1 MSLCRWEF
9 LIPLAPYQIQSCPSF
24 KSYKANFL
32 FYSFKQSYLLYLLTS
47 NTFFH
52 SLKKKKSSLAD
63 ILKKY
68 IYFLLQFVQVFV
80 FLKLFTHMKR
90 GQNNKKNPHLTA
102 WCSRLISWCTQK
114 KKSACMCS
122 GALCKDHKG
131 IKNKQSRSFDF
142 FYLFLCKGMNRSL
155 NERVQNFKK
164 STAQDFLPHE
174 SLIRSTFL
182 SPPVAHILGFQ
193 MNPYRRCEMH
203 SCS

>member
-90 GQNNKKNPHLTA
+90 GQNNKKKSTSDSVVQSTEQSTDQLVHP
-102 WCSRLISWCTQK
+102 K

-155 NERVQNFKK
+155 NERVQNF
-164 STAQDFLPHE
+164 
-174 SLIRSTFL
+174 
-182 SPPVAHILGFQ
+182 
-193 MNPYRRCEMH
+193 
-203 SCS
+203 